1 MSIVFEILKPV
12 VDFVISIISNL
23 GYAGVIFLMVLDSAM
38 IPIPSE
44 IILVFSGYL
53 VTTGTFDPISII
65 LAGSFGNVVGS
76 ILTYYFGLKF
86 GRLFIL
92 RFGKYFFI
100 KEHHLE
106 STEKLFQKYG
116 DKISFLGRLLP
127 AIRTYIS
134 LPCGIAKMSLLKYSI
149 YTFFGSVIWNT
160 MFTYIGMQLGS
171 NWQDIDNYSI
181 YLEIVT
187 GCVIIAFVIWFITRT
202 LKKRNSDKKSYCIF
216 IC

>member
-1 MSIVFEILKPV
+1 MSVVFEIIEPIL
-12 VDFVISIISNL
+12 DFVTFVISNL
-23 GYAGVIFLMVLDSAM
+23 GYPGVIFLMILDSAM

-53 VTTGTFDPISII
+53 VTTGTFEPISVI

-76 ILTYYFGLKF
+76 IMTYYFGLKF
-86 GRLFIL
+86 GRLFVL

-100 KEHHLE
+100 KENHLE
-106 STEKLFQKYG
+106 YTEKLFQKYG

-134 LPCGIAKMSLLKYSI
+134 LPCGIAKMNLFKYSV
-149 YTFFGSVIWNT
+149 YTFFGSIIWNT
-160 MFTYIGMQLGS
+160 MFTYIGIQLGS

-187 GCVIIAFVIWFITRT
+187 VCVIVVFVIWFITKM
-202 LKKRNSDKKSYCIF
+202 LKKRNLDKKSYCIF

>member
-53 VTTGTFDPISII
+53 VTTGTFEPISII

-106 STEKLFQKYG
+106 YTEKLFQKFG

-134 LPCGIAKMSLLKYSI
+134 LPCGLAKMNLLKYSI
-149 YTFFGSVIWNT
+149 YTFIGSAIWNT
-160 MFTYIGMQLGS
+160 IFTYIGIQLGS
-171 NWQDIDNYSI
+171 KWQEIDNYSI

-187 GCVIIAFVIWFITRT
+187 GCAIVAFVVWFIIKMLRKRS
-202 LKKRNSDKKSYCIF
+202 LNKK
-216 IC
+216 

>member
-1 MSIVFEILKPV
+1 MSVVFEIIEPIL
-12 VDFVISIISNL
+12 DFVTFVISNL
-23 GYAGVIFLMVLDSAM
+23 GYPGVIFLMILDSAM

-53 VTTGTFDPISII
+53 VTTGTFEPISVI

-76 ILTYYFGLKF
+76 IMTYYFGLKF
-86 GRLFIL
+86 GRLFVL

-100 KEHHLE
+100 KENHLE
-106 STEKLFQKYG
+106 YTEKLFQKYG

-134 LPCGIAKMSLLKYSI
+134 LPCGIAKMNLFKYSV

-160 MFTYIGMQLGS
+160 MFTYIGIQLGS

-187 GCVIIAFVIWFITRT
+187 GCVIVVFVIWFITKM
-202 LKKRNSDKKSYCIF
+202 LKKRNLDKKSYCIF

>member
-1 MSIVFEILKPV
+1 MSVLFEILKPLA
-12 VDFVISIISNL
+12 DFVTSIISNL
-23 GYAGVIFLMVLDSAM
+23 GYPGVIFLMVFDSAM

-53 VTTGTFDPISII
+53 VTTGTFEPISLI
-65 LAGSFGNVVGS
+65 LAGSLGNVIGS
-76 ILTYYFGLKF
+76 IITYYIGLKF

-106 STEKLFQKYG
+106 YTEKLFQKYG

-134 LPCGIAKMSLLKYSI
+134 LPCGVAKMNLLKYSI
-149 YTFFGSVIWNT
+149 YTFLGSVIWNSI
-160 MFTYIGMQLGS
+160 FTYIGIQLGS
-171 NWQDIDNYSI
+171 KWQEIDNYSI

-187 GCVIIAFVIWFITRT
+187 GCVIVAFVIWFIIKMLR
-202 LKKRNSDKKSYCIF
+202 KRSSNKKSYCIF
-216 IC
+216 I

>member
-23 GYAGVIFLMVLDSAM
+23 GYAGVIILMVLDSAM

-106 STEKLFQKYG
+106 YTEKLFQKYG

-134 LPCGIAKMSLLKYSI
+134 LPCGIAKMNLFKYSI
-149 YTFFGSVIWNT
+149 YTFFGSIIWNT

-187 GCVIIAFVIWFITRT
+187 GCVIVAFVIWFITKMI
-202 LKKRNSDKKSYCIF
+202 KKRNSDKKSYCIF

>member
-1 MSIVFEILKPV
+1 MSVVFEIIEPIL
-12 VDFVISIISNL
+12 DFVTFVISNL
-23 GYAGVIFLMVLDSAM
+23 GYPGVIFLMILDSAM

-53 VTTGTFDPISII
+53 VTTGTFEPISVI

-76 ILTYYFGLKF
+76 IMTYYFGLKF
-86 GRLFIL
+86 GRLFVL

-100 KEHHLE
+100 KENHLE
-106 STEKLFQKYG
+106 YTEKLFQKYG

-134 LPCGIAKMSLLKYSI
+134 LPCGIAKINLFKYSI

-160 MFTYIGMQLGS
+160 MFTYIGIQLGS

-187 GCVIIAFVIWFITRT
+187 VCVIVVFVIWFITKM
-202 LKKRNSDKKSYCIF
+202 LKKRNLDKKSYCIF

>member
-1 MSIVFEILKPV
+1 MPIAFETLKPV

-23 GYAGVIFLMVLDSAM
+23 GYPGVIFLMVLDSAM

-53 VTTGTFDPISII
+53 VTTGTFEPISII

-100 KEHHLE
+100 KEHHIE
-106 STEKLFQKYG
+106 YTEKLFQKHG

-127 AIRTYIS
+127 AKRTYIS
-134 LPCGIAKMSLLKYSI
+134 LPCGIAKMNLIKYSI

-171 NWQDIDNYSI
+171 NWHHIDNYSI
-181 YLEIVT
+181 YLEIIS
-187 GCVIIAFVIWFITRT
+187 GCVIVAFVIWFITRT
-202 LKKRNSDKKSYCIF
+202 LKKRNLDKK
-216 IC
+216 

>member
-1 MSIVFEILKPV
+1 MSVLFEIIEPIL
-12 VDFVISIISNL
+12 DFVTFVISNL
-23 GYAGVIFLMVLDSAM
+23 GYPGVIFLMVLDSAM

-53 VTTGTFDPISII
+53 VTTGTFEPISVI
-65 LAGSFGNVVGS
+65 LAGSFGNVIGS

-86 GRLFIL
+86 GRLFVL

-100 KEHHLE
+100 KEKHLE
-106 STEKLFQKYG
+106 YTEKLFQKYG

-134 LPCGIAKMSLLKYSI
+134 LPCGIAKMNVFKYSI

-160 MFTYIGMQLGS
+160 MFTYIGIQLGS

-181 YLEIVT
+181 YLEIVS
-187 GCVIIAFVIWFITRT
+187 GCVIVAFVIWFITKT
-202 LKKRNSDKKSYCIF
+202 LRKRNSNIKPYCIF
-216 IC
+216 TF

>member
-1 MSIVFEILKPV
+1 MSVVFEIIEPIL
-12 VDFVISIISNL
+12 DFVTFVISNL
-23 GYAGVIFLMVLDSAM
+23 GYPGVIFLMILDSAM

-53 VTTGTFDPISII
+53 VTTGTFEPVSVI

-76 ILTYYFGLKF
+76 IMTYYFGLKF
-86 GRLFIL
+86 GRLFVL

-100 KEHHLE
+100 KENHLE
-106 STEKLFQKYG
+106 YTEKLFQKYG

-134 LPCGIAKMSLLKYSI
+134 LPCGIAKMNLFKFSV
-149 YTFFGSVIWNT
+149 YTFFGSIIWNT
-160 MFTYIGMQLGS
+160 MFTYIGIQLGS

-187 GCVIIAFVIWFITRT
+187 VCVIVVFVIWFITKM
-202 LKKRNSDKKSYCIF
+202 LKKRNLDKKSYCIF

>member
-1 MSIVFEILKPV
+1 MSVVFEIIEPIL
-12 VDFVISIISNL
+12 DFVTFVISNL
-23 GYAGVIFLMVLDSAM
+23 GYPGVIFLMILDSAM

-53 VTTGTFDPISII
+53 VTTGTFEPVSVI

-86 GRLFIL
+86 GRLFVL

-100 KEHHLE
+100 KENHLE
-106 STEKLFQKYG
+106 YTEKLFQKYG

-134 LPCGIAKMSLLKYSI
+134 LPCGIAKINLFKYSI

-160 MFTYIGMQLGS
+160 MFTYIGIQLGS

-187 GCVIIAFVIWFITRT
+187 VCVIVVFVIWFITKM
-202 LKKRNSDKKSYCIF
+202 LKKRNLDKKSYCIF

>member
-1 MSIVFEILKPV
+1 MSVVFEIIEPIL
-12 VDFVISIISNL
+12 DFVTFVISNL
-23 GYAGVIFLMVLDSAM
+23 GYPGVIFLMILDSAM

-53 VTTGTFDPISII
+53 VTTGTFEPISVI

-76 ILTYYFGLKF
+76 IMTYYFGLKF
-86 GRLFIL
+86 GRLFVL

-100 KEHHLE
+100 KENHLE
-106 STEKLFQKYG
+106 YTEKLFQKYG

-134 LPCGIAKMSLLKYSI
+134 LPCGIAKINLFKYSI
-149 YTFFGSVIWNT
+149 YTFFGSLIWNT
-160 MFTYIGMQLGS
+160 MFTYIGIQLGS
-171 NWQDIDNYSI
+171 NWKDIDNYSI
-181 YLEIVT
+181 YLEIVSV
-187 GCVIIAFVIWFITRT
+187 CVIVAFIIWFITKT
-202 LKKRNSDKKSYCIF
+202 LKKRNLDKKSYCIF

>member
-23 GYAGVIFLMVLDSAM
+23 GYLGVIFLMVLDSAM

-65 LAGSFGNVVGS
+65 LAGSLGNVVGS

-106 STEKLFQKYG
+106 YTEKLFQKYG

-134 LPCGIAKMSLLKYSI
+134 LPCGVAKMNLLKYSI
-149 YTFFGSVIWNT
+149 YTFIGSVIWNT
-160 MFTYIGMQLGS
+160 IFTYIGIQLGS
-171 NWQDIDNYSI
+171 KWQEIDNYSI

-187 GCVIIAFVIWFITRT
+187 GCVIVTFVIWFIIKMLR
-202 LKKRNSDKKSYCIF
+202 RSSNKKSYCIF
-216 IC
+216 I

>member
-1 MSIVFEILKPV
+1 
-12 VDFVISIISNL
+12 
-23 GYAGVIFLMVLDSAM
+23 MVLDSAM

-44 IILVFSGYL
+44 IILVYSGYL
-53 VTTGTFDPISII
+53 VTTGTFEPISLI
-65 LAGSFGNVVGS
+65 LAGSLGNVIGS
-76 ILTYYFGLKF
+76 IITYYIGLKF

-106 STEKLFQKYG
+106 YTEKLFQKYG

-134 LPCGIAKMSLLKYSI
+134 LPCGVAKMNLFKYSI
-149 YTFFGSVIWNT
+149 YTFIGSVIWNT
-160 MFTYIGMQLGS
+160 IFTYIGIQLGS
-171 NWQDIDNYSI
+171 KWQEIDNYSI

-187 GCVIIAFVIWFITRT
+187 GCVIVTFVIWFTIKMLR
-202 LKKRNSDKKSYCIF
+202 KRRSNKKSYCIF
-216 IC
+216 I

>member
-23 GYAGVIFLMVLDSAM
+23 GYAGVIILMVLDSAM

-100 KEHHLE
+100 KEHH
-106 STEKLFQKYG
+106 
-116 DKISFLGRLLP
+116 
-127 AIRTYIS
+127 
-134 LPCGIAKMSLLKYSI
+134 
-149 YTFFGSVIWNT
+149 
-160 MFTYIGMQLGS
+160 
-171 NWQDIDNYSI
+171 
-181 YLEIVT
+181 
-187 GCVIIAFVIWFITRT
+187 
-202 LKKRNSDKKSYCIF
+202 
-216 IC
+216 

>member
-1 MSIVFEILKPV
+1 MPIAFETLKPV

-23 GYAGVIFLMVLDSAM
+23 GYPGVIFLMVLDSAM

-53 VTTGTFDPISII
+53 VTTGTFEPISLI
-65 LAGSFGNVVGS
+65 LAGSIGNVIGS
-76 ILTYYFGLKF
+76 IITYYIGLKF
-86 GRLFIL
+86 GRLFIM

-106 STEKLFQKYG
+106 YTEKMFQKYG

-134 LPCGIAKMSLLKYSI
+134 LPCGVAKMNLLKYSI

-181 YLEIVT
+181 YLEIVS
-187 GCVIIAFVIWFITRT
+187 GCVIIAFVIWFIIKMLR
-202 LKKRNSDKKSYCIF
+202 KRRPNKKSYCIL
-216 IC
+216 I

>member
-1 MSIVFEILKPV
+1 MSILFDILKPV
-12 VDFVISIISNL
+12 VDFVVSIISNL

-53 VTTGTFDPISII
+53 VTTGTFEPISLI

-76 ILTYYFGLKF
+76 ILTYYLGLKF

-106 STEKLFQKYG
+106 YTEKLFQKYG
-116 DKISFLGRLLP
+116 DKISFFCRLLP

-134 LPCGIAKMSLLKYSI
+134 LPCGVGKANFIKFTI
-149 YTFFGSVIWNT
+149 YTF
-160 MFTYIGMQLGS
+160 LGS
-171 NWQDIDNYSI
+171 LVWNSMLTYVGILLGNNWNNIDKYAI
-181 YLEIVT
+181 YLDIVSA
-187 GCVIIAFVIWFITRT
+187 CVIAVFVIWFVAKMRG
-202 LKKRNSDKKSYCIF
+202 RNKTNQKSEVSYDD
-216 IC
+216 

>member
-1 MSIVFEILKPV
+1 MSVVFEIIEPIL
-12 VDFVISIISNL
+12 DFVTFVISNL
-23 GYAGVIFLMVLDSAM
+23 GYPGVIFLMILDSAM

-53 VTTGTFDPISII
+53 VTTGTFEPISVI

-76 ILTYYFGLKF
+76 IMTYYFGLKF
-86 GRLFIL
+86 GRLFVL

-100 KEHHLE
+100 KENHLE
-106 STEKLFQKYG
+106 YTEKLFQKYG

-134 LPCGIAKMSLLKYSI
+134 LPCGIAKMNLFKYSV
-149 YTFFGSVIWNT
+149 YTFFGSIIWNT
-160 MFTYIGMQLGS
+160 MFTYIGIQLGS

-187 GCVIIAFVIWFITRT
+187 VCVIVVFVIWFITKM
-202 LKKRNSDKKSYCIF
+202 LKKRNLDKKSYCIF
-216 IC
+216 IS

>member
-53 VTTGTFDPISII
+53 VTTSTFDPISII

-76 ILTYYFGLKF
+76 ILTYYLGLKF

-92 RFGKYFFI
+92 RFGKYFFF
-100 KEHHLE
+100 KEHHL
-106 STEKLFQKYG
+106 
-116 DKISFLGRLLP
+116 
-127 AIRTYIS
+127 
-134 LPCGIAKMSLLKYSI
+134 
-149 YTFFGSVIWNT
+149 
-160 MFTYIGMQLGS
+160 
-171 NWQDIDNYSI
+171 
-181 YLEIVT
+181 
-187 GCVIIAFVIWFITRT
+187 
-202 LKKRNSDKKSYCIF
+202 
-216 IC
+216 

>member
-1 MSIVFEILKPV
+1 MSVVFEIIEPIL
-12 VDFVISIISNL
+12 DFVTFVISNL
-23 GYAGVIFLMVLDSAM
+23 GYPGVIFLMILDSAM

-53 VTTGTFDPISII
+53 VTTGTFEPVSVI

-76 ILTYYFGLKF
+76 IMTYYFGLKF
-86 GRLFIL
+86 GRLFVL

-100 KEHHLE
+100 KENHLE
-106 STEKLFQKYG
+106 YTEKLFQKYG

-134 LPCGIAKMSLLKYSI
+134 LPCGIAKMNLFKYSV
-149 YTFFGSVIWNT
+149 YTFFGSIIWNT
-160 MFTYIGMQLGS
+160 MFTYIGIQLGS

-187 GCVIIAFVIWFITRT
+187 VCVIVVFVIWFITKM
-202 LKKRNSDKKSYCIF
+202 LKKRNLDKKSYCIF